1 MSLTEL
7 FYINLN
13 NYLNSIFTY
22 GYFTYPKLAKQHTI
36 YGNYSKMAYFNAVM
50 IGVKGDLM
58 L

>member
-36 YGNYSKMAYFNAVM
+36 YMGIIQNGLF
-50 IGVKGDLM
+50 
-58 L
+58 